1 MLDTDSISEA
11 LQKASDADTARKR
24 SKHIQPFRGVRGTP
38 VADITRRLAAA
49 WKAQPAKL
57 PRDEEALNRLFYS
70 AWEDGLVAVGLLA
83 AAALESPHAALDLA
97 ERWLPAVDDVE
108 TADALGWL
116 VLGPAFV
123 AAGEPAGEALAELRG
138 RERPHARR
146 AGVMGAMALL
156 PEPISGPAAAALR
169 EKLGER
175 RLSMSAEP
183 DDAAVHAVLDA
194 FLRDEDPHVRK
205 AVSRLSRS
213 WAQSSPDPAE
223 AWLLGV
229 RGGVPKTLREEVEKG
244 IKRGRRKARPA
255 E

>member
-1 MLDTDSISEA
+1 MLDTDSISEG

-24 SKHIQPFRGVRGTP
+24 GKHIQPFRGVRGTP
-38 VADITRRLAAA
+38 IADITRQLATC
-49 WKAQPAKL
+49 WKAQPAEL

-70 AWEDGLVAVGLLA
+70 AWEDGLVAVGLVA
-83 AAALESPHAALDLA
+83 AAALESPHAALDLV

-116 VLGPAFV
+116 VLGPALA
-123 AAGEPAGEALAELRG
+123 AAGEPVGQALSELRN

-146 AGVMGAMALL
+146 AGVIGAMALL

-175 RLSMSAEP
+175 RLVMSAEP
-183 DDAAVHAVLDA
+183 QDAGVHAVLDA

-205 AVSRLSRS
+205 AVSRVARS
-213 WAQSSPDPAE
+213 WAQCSPDAAE
-223 AWLLGV
+223 AWLGGV

-244 IKRGRRKARPA
+244 VKRGRRKARA
-255 E
+255 RE